1 MRSQSRPVAVSECAD
16 YIQSCYDTLRKSD
29 GNKYKGDSTKAIYG
43 ALHSTGVFKRTEVL
57 LIK

>member
-43 ALHSTGVFKRTEVL
+43 ALHSTGVFKRTEV
-57 LIK
+57 